1 MYTRT
6 LVPRSL
12 CIRLETP
19 GIGTNL
25 RELGVREVGTNG
37 LEPGDERMNSNIYHI
52 YCQLK
57 KSAPKIIHNVIS
69 TRYDMIFMA
78 TLLQCVVQQHAW
90 LDDGVMSFLLVP
102 VEESCRC
109 SKCRSFTKEPVWEKS
124 VPAVHTHV

>member
-1 MYTRT
+1 MKKRDTQYKWEVWEGKIGETNQATMYTCT

-52 YCQLK
+52 TVNSK
-57 KSAPKIIHNVIS
+57 KA
-69 TRYDMIFMA
+69 
-78 TLLQCVVQQHAW
+78 LL
-90 LDDGVMSFLLVP
+90 
-102 VEESCRC
+102 
-109 SKCRSFTKEPVWEKS
+109 T
-124 VPAVHTHV
+124 